1 MPIRIRDPMEHD
13 PQWRGRKK
21 KDLPPEWLK
30 IAEVL
35 DFELRGH
42 LKEDAPPRII
52 LQAAVAVMRKWQ
64 EIASATGKANVE
76 KRHNAEGGAHEKR
89 EAIRAAWASG
99 KYSSR
104 DICAD
109 EECAGLGIS
118 YSTARKALRNTPD
131 PSR

>member
-1 MPIRIRDPMEHD
+1 MPIHIRDPMEHD

-42 LKEDAPPRII
+42 LKKGAPATII
-52 LQAAVAVMRKWQ
+52 LQAAVAVVRKWQ
-64 EIASATGKANVE
+64 EMASAAGKANVE
-76 KRHNAEGGAHEKR
+76 KRHNAKDGAHEKR

-109 EECAGLGIS
+109 EECAALGMS
-118 YSTARKALRNTPD
+118 YSTARKALRNTPE